1 MRYVTHYLSILNTSR
16 SHMPETITVYING
29 NEVLKY
35 EKPSRRTGIERRFL
49 DEMDMDL
56 DEGIHL
62 NDEVIESPDKMQRA
76 SYVAMS
82 LLYGIESEN
91 NEMVSI
97 ACAYLANRLPGLKQV
112 RATEQGDDGENVTLD
127 FIFDEVN

>member
-1 MRYVTHYLSILNTSR
+1 MAD
-16 SHMPETITVYING
+16 TISVYINT

-35 EKPSRRTGIERRFL
+35 DKPARHTGIERRFL
-49 DEMDMDL
+49 DEMDLDL

-62 NDEVIESPDKMQRA
+62 NDELIESPDKMQRA

-82 LLYGIESEN
+82 LLYGIETEN
-91 NEMVSI
+91 NDMVSI
-97 ACAYLANRLPGLKQV
+97 ACAYLANRLPDLKQIH
-112 RATEQGDDGENVTLD
+112 ATEEGQDVTLD

>member
-1 MRYVTHYLSILNTSR
+1 MS
-16 SHMPETITVYING
+16 ETIIVYING
-29 NEVLKY
+29 AVVLRY
-35 EKPSRRTGIERRFL
+35 EKPSRNTGIERRFL

-62 NDEVIESPDKMQRA
+62 NDEMIESPDKMQRA

-82 LLYGIESEN
+82 LLYGIETEN

-97 ACAYLANRLPGLKQV
+97 ACAYLANRLPDLKQI
-112 RATEQGDDGENVTLD
+112 RASEQGHDGENVTLD